1 MMKKFGKFFLAT
13 AVSACAMLAAV
24 SAASA
29 ATVDNVVAG
38 VATDEGRTISVTVN
52 YGNAEAAQQSTV
64 LVVKQGTDIA
74 TLADSDIKYID
85 QEAVSDST
93 VTYNFKLLSD
103 DRAGVYDVYVGGT
116 AVDAPGK
123 TSFSFDTRKII
134 GTVTVLGDKT
144 KATAVAKSGDKETA
158 GTVASSGEYA
168 IEVGQGTYSVVLG
181 KAGYLYKT
189 YNNVVV
195 EASDVDLGSATLAGG
210 DYNGDGVIDGVDIMN
225 ALGDFNVTTEEAAKT
240 IDLNDDGVIDGIE
253 IQNALANFNKSAE

>member
-29 ATVDNVVAG
+29 ASVDNVVAG

-52 YGNAEAAQQSTV
+52 YGDAEAAQQSTV

-134 GTVTVLGDKT
+134 GTISVLGDAT

-158 GTVASSGEYA
+158 GTVASNGEYA

-189 YNNVVV
+189 YDNIVV
-195 EASDVDLGSATLAGG
+195 ADSDYTVAPTTLIGG
-210 DYNGDGVIDGVDIMN
+210 DFSGDSVIDITDLQN
-225 ALGDFNVTTEEAAKT
+225 ALVQFGVNVAEL
-240 IDLNDDGVIDGIE
+240 DLNDDGVVDITELQTVIS
-253 IQNALANFNKSAE
+253 NFGKSASSYAN